1 MKLISVFFLWLAFYG
16 LSLSAQESTTESTTE
31 ASNSMMQS
39 KLDFCCDR
47 DKTEESAQDM
57 SEQEANQ
64 IVRNTLPSA
73 SYKRPRSG
81 RPSSGRPSSGQR

>member
-16 LSLSAQESTTESTTE
+16 LSLSAQESTTE

-81 RPSSGRPSSGQR
+81 PPSSGRPSSGQR